1 MKTTPRRHIRMIVY
15 NIVSAGGNNLNAAL
29 WAMNHMH
36 IDLGFL
42 LETKL
47 FHDKYTKNC
56 EGYTVYELYPE
67 VLEVYEPLWRP
78 RAGAIRPGPPLVKSP
93 TVYPDCLHPLQT
105 GVLQGC
111 YRHRAAQAE
120 RGHLDCREFSQAR
133 GKEARA
139 LRIAGFP
146 HHYRTHVKRASP
158 KSKLINHI
166 QNPKSQYRHSLI
178 SGSP

>member
-56 EGYTVYELYPE
+56 EGCTVYSTRKYWRFTSHSG
-67 VLEVYEPLWRP
+67 VLEQAQFVP
-78 RAGAIRPGPPLVKSP
+78 V
-93 TVYPDCLHPLQT
+93 
-105 GVLQGC
+105 
-111 YRHRAAQAE
+111 RHW
-120 RGHLDCREFSQAR
+120 
-133 GKEARA
+133 
-139 LRIAGFP
+139 
-146 HHYRTHVKRASP
+146 
-158 KSKLINHI
+158 
-166 QNPKSQYRHSLI
+166 
-178 SGSP
+178 